1 MASLDRLPYELL
13 SSINGYAADW
23 VGLESLLQ
31 ISPQVRKLFAGD
43 FNNKADP
50 EAIRLVESILEK
62 NTIMSHELHC
72 YFRMTME
79 LRQPSLADKSIAEF
93 MARDYSLSLM
103 TSSSST
109 TRAILQEMVIVA
121 ANIQRLACTCL
132 TTLLTRL
139 RKVQPRRWEVHYT
152 PDSDVPLLTGTT
164 PYESRDAGPPSWIE
178 EYRVYRALW
187 HLQLCSDLL
196 VVADRLGWAQSDLEY
211 LRSHHMDLDQ
221 LPGIPADEILSVK
234 ECLED
239 LSSADTDYTTRP
251 SVESNSSDMAL
262 IKKLPIATQLSCKF
276 DVWSPPLAPT
286 LSDYDAAGI
295 LRDIWGRGTGMT
307 NRNSIGNLWRSWQIR
322 SRTHPAKFQ
331 ACSLQDS
338 RPWRALGMPF
348 WDRWRFYGL
357 GLWTAQWPVR
367 PASGPILTPDGVE
380 VPNEADPPI
389 IGEDIGYRLSVFI
402 DARVQIERQERMER
416 MEEDKPARD

>member
-1 MASLDRLPYELL
+1 
-13 SSINGYAADW
+13 
-23 VGLESLLQ
+23 
-31 ISPQVRKLFAGD
+31 
-43 FNNKADP
+43 
-50 EAIRLVESILEK
+50 
-62 NTIMSHELHC
+62 
-72 YFRMTME
+72 MTME
-79 LRQPSLADKSIAEF
+79 LRQPSLADKSLAEF

-103 TSSSST
+103 TSSFST

-121 ANIQRLACTCL
+121 ANIQRLACACL
-132 TTLLTRL
+132 ITLLTRL
-139 RKVQPRRWEVHYT
+139 RK
-152 PDSDVPLLTGTT
+152 
-164 PYESRDAGPPSWIE
+164 SRDAGLPSWIE

-187 HLQLCSDLL
+187 HLQLCFDLL
-196 VVADRLGWAQSDLEY
+196 VVADRLEWAQSDLEY
-211 LRSHHMDLDQ
+211 LRSHYMDLNQ
-221 LPGIPADEILSVK
+221 LPDIAADEILSVK

-239 LSSADTDYTTRP
+239 LSSADTDYTTQP

-276 DVWSPPLAPT
+276 DVWSPPLAPI

-295 LRDIWGRGTGMT
+295 LRDIWGRGTRIT
-307 NRNSIGNLWRSWQIR
+307 KRKSKGNLWRSWQIR

-367 PASGPILTPDGVE
+367 PESGPILTPDGVE
-380 VPNEADPPI
+380 VPKGADPPI
-389 IGEDIGYRLSVFI
+389 SGEEIDYRLSVLV
-402 DARVQIERQERMER
+402 DARVQMERQERMER
-416 MEEDKPARD
+416 MAEDKLARE